1 MNKLLVVQKKLWKFF
16 FSTPIKNKK
25 WSCQNNLFSAN
36 GSTRSYWESAVIC
49 CLPVIKMQITQRC
62 KEESTYD
69 PHFCSYAKNVA
80 ISLLKKKKAMF
91 TTRTKIN
98 NCYVT

>member
-1 MNKLLVVQKKLWKFF
+1 MNKLLVVQKKSWKFF

-49 CLPVIKMQITQRC
+49 CLPVIKMQI
-62 KEESTYD
+62 
-69 PHFCSYAKNVA
+69 
-80 ISLLKKKKAMF
+80 LKDVKKKALTIHIFVLMPKMLQF
-91 TTRTKIN
+91 HYQKKKSDVYHPN
-98 NCYVT
+98 